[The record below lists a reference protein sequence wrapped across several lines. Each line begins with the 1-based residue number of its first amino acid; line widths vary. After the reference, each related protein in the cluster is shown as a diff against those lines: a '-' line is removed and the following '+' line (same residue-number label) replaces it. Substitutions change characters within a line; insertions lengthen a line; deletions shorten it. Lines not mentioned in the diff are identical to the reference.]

1 MSTFAVVR
9 PPSTGST
16 QPASVSRLRFMRA
29 TTRIAT
35 RIASLTVILTLLT
48 SLPSGYWRPTRMT
61 PVMSIVHAPWRMAE
75 MTRALPDF
83 IAGICT
89 STPPSRLATPM
100 MCRARTTFLRIS
112 MERMLPTPC
121 RGGDC
126 RELSIEAARRDAEQR
141 EVDLGARRGRAVGRL
156 PGGELFVVDEGSAE
170 GVVCD
175 RALVEGEGGGGHR
188 LESGDPVVDQPGGQ
202 AGEQHHEHGDQSDHD
217 AHDGEPASGE
227 PEFAQC
233 EEHGV

>member
-100 MCRARTTFLRIS
+100 MCRASTTFLRLS
-112 MERMLPTPC
+112 MESMLPTPC

-126 RELSIEAARRDAEQR
+126 RKLSVDHLEDLVAVLEHIVVVGHHHDGHLRAARLLGEQR
-141 EVDLGARRGRAVGRL
+141 DHLVAAGAIQGRRRL
-156 PGGELFVVDEGSAE
+156 VDEQQRRLVDE
-170 GVVCD
+170 
-175 RALVEGEGGGGHR
+175 RAG
-188 LESGDPVVDQPGGQ
+188 
-202 AGEQHHEHGDQSDHD
+202 D
-217 AHDGEPASGE
+217 AHPLAL
-227 PEFAQC
+227 AA
-233 EEHGV
+233 